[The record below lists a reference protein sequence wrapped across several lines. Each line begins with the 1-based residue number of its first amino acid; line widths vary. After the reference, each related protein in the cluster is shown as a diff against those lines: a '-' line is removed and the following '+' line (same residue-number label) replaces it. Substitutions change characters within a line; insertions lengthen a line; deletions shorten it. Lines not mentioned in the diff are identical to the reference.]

1 VKPSNILVTK
11 DDDIKVLDFG
21 IAKMIGGNQM
31 SFTRTGTQIGT
42 VYYMSPEQVKATGID
57 QRSDIYSLGVT
68 FYELLAG
75 FCPYRSMT
83 SEYEIF
89 NKIIQEPLLPLNH
102 TLGNAYDEIWEVIAR
117 ATEKDPDHRIANCE
131 EFSALIGRDVQP
143 HHRQPPVSSAAQAS
157 KSSSIQVV
165 IWSIVGAVAIVI
177 IAALIISQN
186 NPTSNG
192 QDPELEQ
199 VAEQNSST
207 SDQASEN
214 SQEPVQEQIPEELDF
229 TSEIYNFFSAER
241 RRNLDEIIG
250 FYSPDINRY
259 YTNNNPSIGQ
269 IRKEYEASW
278 RKTSYAANE
287 NPDVEKIDQYNYVV
301 NVDYHFVMSQSGSER
316 TIKSRLHFTFDAD
329 GRIVEV
335 YNP

>member
-1 VKPSNILVTK
+1 LVTK

-89 NKIIQEPLLPLNH
+89 NKIVQEPLLPLNQ
-102 TLGNAYDEIWEVIAR
+102 TLGSAYDEIWQVIAR

-131 EFSALIGRDVQP
+131 EFSALIGIGTKTQP
-143 HHRQPPVSSAAQAS
+143 RKIPVSSAVQTS
-157 KSSSIQVV
+157 KSSSSQVV
-165 IWSIVGAVAIVI
+165 LWSIVGVVAIGI
-177 IAALIISQN
+177 IAVFIISQN
-186 NPTSNG
+186 SSTSNE
-192 QDPELEQ
+192 QDPELELMAQ
-199 VAEQNSST
+199 QFNSS
-207 SDQASEN
+207 SDQSAEN
-214 SQEPVQEQIPEELDF
+214 SQVQAQEVEEEKEELDF
-229 TSEIYNFFSAER
+229 TSEIYNFFSAEQ

-259 YTNNNPSIGQ
+259 YTNRNPSISQ

-287 NPDVEKIDQYNYVV
+287 NPDVEKIDEYNYVA